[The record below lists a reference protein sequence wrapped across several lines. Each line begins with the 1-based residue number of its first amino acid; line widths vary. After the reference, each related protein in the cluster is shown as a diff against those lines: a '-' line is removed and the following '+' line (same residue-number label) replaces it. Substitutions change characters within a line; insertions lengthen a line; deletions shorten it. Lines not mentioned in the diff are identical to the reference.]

1 MAPMPLGRTLKG
13 APTAPEY
20 AGFGRGRPP
29 RMPLTYT
36 ANGYN
41 LDFLHTPSPSQEGS
55 QTAATP
61 RTKGI

>member
-36 ANGYN
+36 ANG
-41 LDFLHTPSPSQEGS
+41 
-55 QTAATP
+55 
-61 RTKGI
+61 